1 MKPLLRYVLPDA
13 KHERSKSLESL
24 KESELSGAAEPEK
37 ETKTNISRS
46 NHQRLLAIEIFNSLV
61 KASQKNHELLRTLSR
76 HLDLISSTIL
86 LVLRTSDTWPQKK
99 VKKTMLALNIFTKL
113 TKTIV
118 LNGDFKAKFSNQVQ
132 QNGAKIIKAIEEECE
147 KDKTMSNLKG
157 KIKEIQA
164 IVKA

>member
-1 MKPLLRYVLPDA
+1 MKPLLRYVLPDV
-13 KHERSKSLESL
+13 KEERSKSLESL
-24 KESELSGAAEPEK
+24 KESELSGAEPEK
-37 ETKTNISRS
+37 ENKTNARS

-61 KASQKNHELLRTLSR
+61 KASQKNTELLKTLSR

-86 LVLRTSDTWPQKK
+86 VVLRTSDTWPQKK

-132 QNGAKIIKAIEEECE
+132 QNGVKIIKAIEEECE

-157 KIKEIQA
+157 KIKEIQN